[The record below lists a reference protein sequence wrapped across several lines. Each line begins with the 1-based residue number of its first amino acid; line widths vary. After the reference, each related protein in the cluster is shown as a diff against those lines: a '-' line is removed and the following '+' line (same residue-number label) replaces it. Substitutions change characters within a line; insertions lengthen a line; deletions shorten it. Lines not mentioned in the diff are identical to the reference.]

1 MTGAYG
7 LSERDWELILHALH
21 RFPEID
27 RAVLFGSRALGTN
40 EAGSDVDLAV
50 IGEQMTHETVAGLSD
65 LLNEVTPLPY
75 MFDICDYGA
84 ITNPDLKQQIDK
96 SGQEIYRSQ

>member
-1 MTGAYG
+1 MTGECG
-7 LSERDWELILHALH
+7 LSRKDWELILHTLR

-50 IGEQMTHETVAGLSD
+50 IGEHVRHETVAGLSD
-65 LLNEVTPLPY
+65 LLNEVAPLPY

-84 ITNPDLKQQIDK
+84 IANPDLKQQIDK
-96 SGQEIYRSQ
+96 SGQEIYRCR